1 MADHQRIHPVDVESP
16 PPSAPLAPRNFSQSE
31 KLDAADH
38 QRAPPPPPQGAI
50 PIALAEPITTTKKKK
65 KTRSC
70 CCKCLCWTTLTIIIL
85 IILVGAT
92 AGILY
97 LVFDP
102 KIPKYSVDRLSV
114 SVFDMDNNMTV
125 RASFNV
131 TVTARNPN
139 KKIGIYYEDGS
150 DLSVWYSD
158 SRLCNGSFPVFY
170 QGHRNTTVVDVV
182 LTGEAQL
189 GSELLAELQQQQ
201 QTGTIPLLF
210 KGDVPVRVKFGSLKL
225 WKVTSRVRCH
235 LVVNSL
241 SASNQISIKSSS
253 CKFKLKL

>member
-1 MADHQRIHPVDVESP
+1 MADQQRIHPVDVEAP
-16 PPSAPLAPRNFSQSE
+16 PPSAPPAPRNFSRSDNR
-31 KLDAADH
+31 KVAD
-38 QRAPPPPPQGAI
+38 QRAPLQG
-50 PIALAEPITTTKKKK
+50 TTPAAHAKPTKKK
-65 KTRSC
+65 RSC
-70 CCKCLCWTTLTIIIL
+70 CCRCLCWTILTIITL
-85 IILVGAT
+85 IILVAAV

-97 LVFDP
+97 LIFDP
-102 KIPKYSVDRLSV
+102 KIPKYSVDRLRIS
-114 SVFDMDNNMTV
+114 SFDVDNNMTV
-125 RASFNV
+125 TAGFNM

-150 DLSVWYSD
+150 YLSVWYADTS
-158 SRLCNGSFPVFY
+158 LCNGRLPAFY
-170 QGHRNTTVVDVV
+170 QGHRNTTVLNVL

-189 GSELLAELQQQQ
+189 GSEILTELQQQQ

-225 WKVTSRVRCH
+225 WKMTFRVKCN

-241 SASNQISIKSSS
+241 STRNQISIKSSS